1 MTSIENM
8 KPLLGFI
15 AGSLLVVAA
24 YLICGVNIWPGSDHA
39 FTCYVLAVMV
49 GVNGALLNL

>member
-1 MTSIENM
+1 M

-15 AGSLLVVAA
+15 AGASIVVAA
-24 YLICGVNIWPGSDHA
+24 YLICGVDISLGSNHA
-39 FTCYVLAVMV
+39 FTCYILAVMV